1 MKIIENWHKKWS
13 VWLLAV
19 ATSLAGMEQFLPQLQ
34 EVLPANWYQ
43 YAFVLIL
50 AARMIQQAGQDD

>member
-1 MKIIENWHKKWS
+1 MKLVENWHKKWS

-19 ATSLAGMEQFLPQLQ
+19 ATSLAGMEQFLPHLQ
-34 EVLPANWYQ
+34 QVLPANWYQ